1 MDEATPGVVEELA
14 ATASRIEA
22 LLSRVVGHVRCLRKV
37 NVNVKVQ
44 VKVGGASSHA
54 RAK

>member
-37 NVNVKVQ
+37 NVNVQ